1 MGITSSDFLAILPL
15 IVLVT
20 WGLALLL
27 VDLWVPAG
35 RKWITALLAAAGLAG
50 TMVLAILPIGYGVV
64 AFNQM
69 VVADGFARFL
79 NVLFLGSGIAGIA
92 LAYEYLQRMGIQRGE
107 YYSLLIFSVSG
118 MMLMAYAADLIVVFL
133 ALELLSIPLYVLA
146 GFARQ
151 RLDSEEAALKYF
163 LLGAFAAGFVLYGVA
178 MVFGATGHTGL
189 AAIAADLK
197 AGTANPILFL
207 VGAGLLLVGFGFKV
221 AAAPFHMWMP
231 DVYQGAPSPVTGFM
245 SVGAK
250 AAGFAALLRVFVTTF
265 PSLSADLAPVLW
277 VLAALTMLVGN
288 VAAIVQGNIKRML
301 AYSSIAHAGY
311 LLMAL
316 VPYGQKSPVSDNAVA
331 SVLFYLL
338 AYSVTS
344 LGAWAVVSAVEK
356 SEGRGLELADYA
368 GLGRKYPLLAV
379 AMLVFLLS
387 FTGVP
392 PTLGFW
398 GKFYLF
404 RTAIE
409 GGYISL
415 AIIGLLTSLASAY
428 YYLRVVVTM
437 YMQPG
442 EPEVAH
448 QPWLNVTAAA
458 AALATVLLGL
468 LPGPLFALA
477 VQAVLHLF

>member
-1 MGITSSDFLAILPL
+1 MGITSADFLAILPL
-15 IVLVT
+15 ITLVA
-20 WGLALLL
+20 WGLLLLL
-27 VDLWVPAG
+27 VDLWVPPT
-35 RKWITALLAAAGLAG
+35 RRWITAALAAVGLMAAL
-50 TMVLAILPIGYGVV
+50 VLAVLPIGYGLV
-64 AFNQM
+64 AFNGM

-79 NVLFLGSGIAGIA
+79 NVLFLASGIVAVV
-92 LAYEYLQRMGIQRGE
+92 LAYEYLQRMGMQRGE

-146 GFARQ
+146 GFARR

-189 AAIAADLK
+189 AAITADLK
-197 AGTANPILFL
+197 AGTANLTLFL
-207 VGAGLLLVGFGFKV
+207 VGAVLMLVGFGFKV
-221 AAAPFHMWMP
+221 AAVPFHMWMP
-231 DVYQGAPSPVTGFM
+231 DVYQGSPSPVTGFM

-250 AAGFAALLRVFVTTF
+250 AAGFTALLRVFVTAF
-265 PSLSADLAPVLW
+265 PALSADLAPMLW
-277 VLAALTMLVGN
+277 VLAVLTMLVGN
-288 VAAIVQGNIKRML
+288 VAALVQGNIKRML

-316 VPYGQKSPVSDNAVA
+316 VPYGQPAPVVDNAVA
-331 SVLFYLL
+331 SMLFYLL
-338 AYSVTS
+338 AYAVTS

-356 SEGRGLELADYA
+356 AEGRGLELADYA
-368 GLGRKYPLLAV
+368 GLGRKYPLLAL
-379 AMLVFLLS
+379 AMLVFMLS

-404 RTAIE
+404 RTAIQ
-409 GGYISL
+409 GGYLSL
-415 AIIGLLTSLASAY
+415 AVIGLLTSLVSAY
-428 YYLRVVVTM
+428 YYLKVVVVM

-442 EPEVAH
+442 EPEVVR
-448 QPWLNVTAAA
+448 QPWLSAVAVA

-468 LPGPLFALA
+468 LPGGLFNLA
-477 VQAVLHLF
+477 VQAVMHLF